1 MDLSLFIS
9 VAFLHLIAVISP
21 GPDFFFILNKSFTS
35 NFRQSLLSSLG
46 IGCGII
52 LHCLGSILIITFF
65 ESYLSNTYLI
75 LGTLGALYFIY
86 IGYSGIRNKS
96 SNNIE
101 NKNNND
107 IKTSLNHFLDGF
119 YVNISN
125 VKAFIFFVSIFS
137 GMMVGLE
144 LPFKFMMSLYLSFAT
159 TLWFSFISFN
169 LNVSKKYLLNE
180 RIQNI
185 ITKVSSFLMILIGIS
200 ILYQIW
206 NDII

>member
-1 MDLSLFIS
+1 M
-9 VAFLHLIAVISP
+9 
-21 GPDFFFILNKSFTS
+21 
-35 NFRQSLLSSLG
+35 
-46 IGCGII
+46 
-52 LHCLGSILIITFF
+52 
-65 ESYLSNTYLI
+65 
-75 LGTLGALYFIY
+75 
-86 IGYSGIRNKS
+86 RNKS

-101 NKNNND
+101 KKNNNN

-137 GMMVGLE
+137 GMMIGSE
-144 LPFKFMMSLYLSFAT
+144 LPFKFMISLYLSLAT

-185 ITKVSSFLMILIGIS
+185 IRKVSSLLMILIGIS

>member
-1 MDLSLFIS
+1 MDISLFIS

-35 NFRQSLLSSLG
+35 NFRQTLLSSLG
-46 IGCGII
+46 IGSGII

-75 LGTLGALYFIY
+75 LGILGALYFIY
-86 IGYSGIRNKS
+86 IGYSGMRNKS

-101 NKNNND
+101 KKNNNN

-137 GMMVGLE
+137 GMMIESE
-144 LPFKFMMSLYLSFAT
+144 LPFKFIMSLYLSLAT
-159 TLWFSFISFN
+159 GLWFSLISFN

-185 ITKVSSFLMILIGIS
+185 IRKVSSFLMILIGIS